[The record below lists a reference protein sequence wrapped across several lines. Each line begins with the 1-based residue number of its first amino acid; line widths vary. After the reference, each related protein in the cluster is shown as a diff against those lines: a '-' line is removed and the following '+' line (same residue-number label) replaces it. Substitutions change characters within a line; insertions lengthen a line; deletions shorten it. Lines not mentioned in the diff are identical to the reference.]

1 MFLTTSKLELAN
13 YGASV
18 QQLKER
24 LNLPTDNQDGLG
36 FLRNTCME
44 PYQASEAFVK
54 ILGDMFRNTVL
65 TCIGAVRSF
74 PLFEINYFSLRNL
87 LIFYI
92 FNVNNRL
99 LQIKRLISKPY
110 A

>member
-1 MFLTTSKLELAN
+1 MFLTTSKLEHAN

-65 TCIGAVRSF
+65 TCIGAVRIF
-74 PLFEINYFSLRNL
+74 PLFETNNFFAISAIIVIFFCSLL
-87 LIFYI
+87 
-92 FNVNNRL
+92 L
-99 LQIKRLISKPY
+99 LQIKRSNIE
-110 A
+110 